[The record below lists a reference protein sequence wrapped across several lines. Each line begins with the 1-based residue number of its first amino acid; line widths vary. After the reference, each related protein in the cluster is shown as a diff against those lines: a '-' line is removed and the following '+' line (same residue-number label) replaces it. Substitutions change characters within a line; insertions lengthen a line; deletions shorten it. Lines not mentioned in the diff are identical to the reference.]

1 MKVNPNLVVE
11 VKPNQVPREMRN
23 EIARKLRAQRM
34 HVIPYVLHCLPDS
47 LFLHHIWL
55 FGTAG
60 KHKTFSEYRV

>member
-34 HVIPYVLHCLPDS
+34 HVMPYALHYLY
-47 LFLHHIWL
+47 F
-55 FGTAG
+55 
-60 KHKTFSEYRV
+60 

>member
-34 HVIPYVLHCLPDS
+34 HVMPYALYCLNGFFMHPIS
-47 LFLHHIWL
+47 HLRQLIKRQVTVEL
-55 FGTAG
+55 
-60 KHKTFSEYRV
+60 